1 MRCIAHYYPLSLVE
15 VWSVIMSEHRQS
27 DNIPHPATE
36 KHYRDKCSLINEARI
51 QCFLKKESA
60 EQKGNYGPR
69 DKIVGIRQMGL
80 RKKLLEEGAFIN
92 QPINWDTCTTNA
104 IRPKVILQD

>member
-1 MRCIAHYYPLSLVE
+1 
-15 VWSVIMSEHRQS
+15 MSEHRQS

-80 RKKLLEEGAFIN
+80 RKKLLEGAFIN
-92 QPINWDTCTTNA
+92 KPINWDTCTTNA
-104 IRPKVILQD
+104 IRQKVISQD